1 MRMLCMPLGVGVA
14 GRGRHVIRGCKGSNK
29 KSSIKRV
36 VPDMNM

>member
-1 MRMLCMPLGVGVA
+1 MRMLCLPLGVGV
-14 GRGRHVIRGCKGSNK
+14 GGDVRGCKGSNQ